1 MTFHKV
7 LVANRG
13 EIALRVI
20 EACRELSLDSVVV
33 FSQADAAMTY
43 LRLAGEALCIGP
55 PNPAKSYLSIPTLL
69 TAAQLTGAEAIHPG
83 YGFLAEDPEFVELC
97 EEYGLVFIGP
107 SRETMELLGNKV
119 AARGAVAAA
128 GVPVLPGEPVP
139 ENGDDLIAAG
149 ERIGYPLFVKAVFG
163 GGGRGMRFV
172 RSSEE
177 LAPAVQAAQAEAKI
191 AFGNGAAYLERGVS
205 NPRHIEVQ
213 ILADHHGHI
222 VHFGERECSVQRRH
236 QKLVE
241 ESPAPNLDEEVRRAL
256 HDAAIRVAKAVGY
269 RNAGTVEFVLDNGN
283 GFYFIEMNARIQVEH
298 PVSEVIAGINLI
310 KEQIRIAAGSPL
322 DMTQDGIT
330 LRGHAIECRI
340 NAEDPS
346 RNFLPSC
353 GRVTI
358 DELPTGNGIR
368 LDTHLYNGMEVLP
381 YYDSLLAKV
390 IAWGADREEV
400 RIRMYTALERFRIHG
415 VATTRS
421 LAQEIISHPAFRE
434 EQLGTGFLD
443 QLLRD

>member
-1 MTFHKV
+1 MSFHKV

-69 TAAQLTGAEAIHPG
+69 SAAQLTGAEAVHPG

-97 EEYGLVFIGP
+97 EEYGLCFIGP
-107 SRETMELLGNKV
+107 TRETMELLGNKI
-119 AARGAVAAA
+119 AARDAVAAA

-139 ENGDDLIAAG
+139 KDESELIAAG
-149 ERIGYPLFVKAVFG
+149 NRIGYPLFVKAVYG
-163 GGGRGMRFV
+163 GGGRGMRLV
-172 RSSEE
+172 PSPDA
-177 LAPAVQAAQAEAKI
+177 LVPAVQAAQAEAKI
-191 AFGNGAAYLERGVS
+191 AFGNGAAYLERAVP

-213 ILADHHGHI
+213 VLADHDGHV

-241 ESPAPNLDEEVRRAL
+241 ESPAPNLAPAIRAAL
-256 HDAAIRVAKAVGY
+256 HEAAIRATKAVGY
-269 RNAGTVEFVLDNGN
+269 RNAGTVEFVLENGER
-283 GFYFIEMNARIQVEH
+283 FYFIEMNARIQVEH
-298 PVSEVIAGINLI
+298 PVSEVIAGVNLI
-310 KEQIRIAAGSPL
+310 KEQIRIAQGEPL
-322 DMTQDGIT
+322 DWSQDDIT

-340 NAEDPS
+340 NAEDTA

-368 LDTHLYNGMEVLP
+368 LDTHLYNGMEILP

-390 IAWGADREEV
+390 IAWGATREEV
-400 RIRMYTALERFRIHG
+400 RIRMYTALERFRIRG

-434 EQLGTGFLD
+434 EQLGTAFLD
-443 QLLRD
+443 QILND

>member
-1 MTFHKV
+1 MSFNKI

-33 FSQADAAMTY
+33 FSQADAEMAY

-55 PNPAKSYLSIPTLL
+55 ANPAKSYLSIVTLL
-69 TAAQLTGAEAIHPG
+69 SAAQVTEAEAVHPG

-97 EEYGLVFIGP
+97 EEYGLTFIGP
-107 SRETMELLGNKV
+107 ARETMELLGNKLS
-119 AARGAVAAA
+119 ARDAVAKA
-128 GVPVLPGEPVP
+128 GVPVLPGEAVP
-139 ENGDDLIAAG
+139 DDEDKLIAAAQ
-149 ERIGYPLFVKAVFG
+149 RIGYPLFVKAVFG
-163 GGGRGMRFV
+163 GGGRGMRLIA
-172 RSSEE
+172 SEE
-177 LAPAVQAAQAEAKI
+177 ELVPAVQAAQAEAKI
-191 AFGNGAAYLERGVS
+191 AFGNGAAYLERAVT

-213 ILADHHGHI
+213 VLADHYGHVI
-222 VHFGERECSVQRRH
+222 HFGERECSVQRRH

-241 ESPAPNLDEEVRRAL
+241 ESPAPNLDEPVRKAL
-256 HDAAIRVAKAVGY
+256 HDAAIRATQAVGY
-269 RNAGTVEFVLDNGN
+269 RNAGTVEFVLENGSR
-283 GFYFIEMNARIQVEH
+283 FYFIEMNARIQVEH

-310 KEQIRIAAGSPL
+310 KEQIRIAQGEPL
-322 DMTQDGIT
+322 QLTQDEVT

-340 NAEDPS
+340 NAEDPQH
-346 RNFLPSC
+346 NFLPSC

-368 LDTHLYNGMEVLP
+368 LDTHLFNGMEVLP

-390 IAWGADREEV
+390 IAWGADRDEV
-400 RIRMYTALERFRIHG
+400 IIRMYTALERFRIRG

-421 LAQEIISHPAFRE
+421 LAQEIISHPAFSE
-434 EQLGTGFLD
+434 GQLGTAFLD
-443 QLLRD
+443 QILHD